1 MLDRP
6 KKILLV
12 DDNRTFITYVALLL
26 RKMGF
31 TKTILA
37 ENGIEAL
44 KLLKLWRPDIVM
56 MDIYMPGMGGIE
68 TMQRMKESPDTAEIP
83 VILISAAP
91 DDQLY
96 EDTLGLGVVGLL
108 KKPFKVEVLYD
119 MLQESLQALGANRRA
134 HIRIPYENKVAV
146 MIDGKPEVYYSVTL
160 SEGGIYIRRNPP
172 LPVGTEVEIII
183 PLRMEHAMRIKGMV
197 IYTRALS
204 TDSLDVPPG
213 MAVHFKDISAE
224 DVSVLSAYVKE
235 LISN

>member
-1 MLDRP
+1 MIDRP

-12 DDNRTFITYVALLL
+12 DDNLTFITYVALLL

-37 ENGIEAL
+37 ENGVEAL

-56 MDIYMPGMGGIE
+56 MDIFMPGMGGIE
-68 TMQRMKESPDTAEIP
+68 TMQRMKESPDTSDIP

-108 KKPFKVEVLYD
+108 KKPFQVEVLYD
-119 MLQESLQALGANRRA
+119 MLQESLQASGANRRA

-146 MIDGKPEVYYSVTL
+146 IIDGKPEVYYSVTL

-172 LPVGTEVEIII
+172 LDVDTEVEVII
-183 PLRMEHAMRIKGMV
+183 PVRMERAMHIKGTV

-204 TDSLDVPPG
+204 TDSLNVPPG
-213 MAVHFKDISAE
+213 MAVRFKDISAE
-224 DVSVLSAYVKE
+224 DLAVLSAYIKE

>member
-91 DDQLY
+91 DEQIY

-108 KKPFKVEVLYD
+108 RKPFTVEMLYD

-146 MIDGKPEVYYSVTL
+146 MIDGKPEIYYSVTL

-172 LPVGTEVEIII
+172 LPVGTEVEVII
-183 PLRMEHAMRIKGMV
+183 PLRMEHAMHIKGTV

-213 MAVHFKDISAE
+213 MAVRFKDISAE